1 MIGLRSAVFVA
12 VVLVAAPSAA
22 AAQRGDRDGWDVTR
36 LTTWLRVVET
46 HVPGQ
51 IDGAL
56 IAATAWTRD
65 DLQLLWIDVQVLLRL
80 AERPG
85 DTRFRVQPLAPRAG
99 VPGAADTRVT
109 VRFSPAQRSIVDDLA
124 DRVRASGVNAVAK
137 RAALVHTDVATLTPD
152 RIAVSAGPV
161 SMDAPLRMMIGDGQT
176 AGAEAVS
183 THWDL
188 ARVLVASV
196 SPAPGRDPWVRDWYR
211 ATLALGQQVES
222 FDSLHLDHA
231 LRHFPDDPGI
241 LFLAGCQHEAFAAP
255 LMQEFARG
263 FRGSRFKP
271 DIESEGAELRRAER
285 LFRQALAGDPAH
297 HEARLRLGR
306 VLAVTGRPEAA
317 AAELRRAL
325 HDTDD
330 RQLQYYAALFLGA
343 ALERTATAGGAE
355 AAYLRAAE
363 LAPQAP
369 APHLA
374 LARLAQRAGDRRGL
388 AERLSLALAPPAS
401 PDDADPWWTYRAAQG
416 RTAAAQL
423 DEVRRTWARNV
434 P

>member
-1 MIGLRSAVFVA
+1 MIGLRLVGFLA
-12 VVLVAAPSAA
+12 VVLVAAPAA
-22 AAQRGDRDGWDVTR
+22 AAQRADRDGWDVTR

-65 DLQLLWIDVQVLLRL
+65 DLQLLWIDIQVLLL
-80 AERPG
+80 LVGRPG
-85 DTRFRVQPLAPRAG
+85 DTRFRVVPLVPRAG
-99 VPGAADTRVT
+99 FPGAADTRVT
-109 VRFSPAQRSIVDDLA
+109 VRFSPAQRAIVDDLA
-124 DRVRASGVNAVAK
+124 DRIRASGVNAVVK

-152 RIAVSAGPV
+152 RIAVSNGPV
-161 SMDAPLRMMIGDGQT
+161 SMDAPLRMMIGDGQS

-188 ARVLVASV
+188 ARMLVASV

-222 FDSLHLDHA
+222 FDSLHLGHA
-231 LRHFPDDPGI
+231 LRLFPDDPGI

-263 FRGSRFKP
+263 FRGSRLRP
-271 DIESEGAELRRAER
+271 DIEDEGAELRRAER
-285 LFRQALAGDPAH
+285 LFRQALASDPAH

-306 VLAVTGRPEAA
+306 VLAVTGRHEAA
-317 AAELRRAL
+317 VVELRRAL
-325 HDTDD
+325 LDTDD
-330 RQLQYYAALFLGA
+330 RELQYFAALFLGA
-343 ALERTATAGGAE
+343 AHEGTGDAGAAE

-388 AERLSLALAPPAS
+388 EDRLSRALAPPTG
-401 PDDADPWWTYRAAQG
+401 PDDTEPWWAYRAAQG
-416 RTAAAQL
+416 RAAAAQL
-423 DEVRRTWARNV
+423 DEVRRTWARSA